1 MRTMILILAAVLM
14 AACGRPEYDYLAK
27 AGAAAATGVFIAGY
41 APVGKTTGTFA
52 AALGFGT
59 VGALISLHMTGHLPL
74 EDAAA
79 MRKTGYDSLTDSEA
93 GVASNWRNPKTG
105 NSGTFTP
112 ETAYLTDDGILCR
125 NYTATLTVRGETE
138 KIRQTACRTGIG
150 SWTPVAE
157 ASS

>member
-1 MRTMILILAAVLM
+1 MRTTLLILAAVLI
-14 AACGRPEYDYLAK
+14 AACGRPDYDHLAK
-27 AGAAAATGVFIAGY
+27 AAASATAGAFIGY
-41 APVGKTTGTFA
+41 TTVGRSSGTLA

-59 VGALISLHMTGHLPL
+59 AGALISFHMTGHLPL

-79 MRKTGYDSLTDSEA
+79 MRKTGYDSLTDSA
-93 GVASNWRNPKTG
+93 SGVASNWHNPKTG
-105 NSGTFTP
+105 NSGSFTP

-138 KIRQTACRTGIG
+138 QIRRTACRTGIG
-150 SWTPVAE
+150 SWTPVAD